1 MTDRAFWTRRDLLA
15 AGTAAS
21 VGSLG
26 GAGMAGERGQAAGS
40 FRTRVCDILS
50 IELPILQAP
59 MSRVAGPA
67 LVAAVSNAGGL
78 GILPGVG
85 LPPEELREQIRAIR
99 SLTSKPFAVNLLLH
113 TALQPPIDPVTVSDD
128 DTRRVNAVLNGFRSK
143 LGLAASDARPPR
155 MPDVIEAALDVI
167 LTEKVP
173 VFSIGLGKPSPAQ
186 MERCRRAGA
195 TVIAMAATVADA
207 QELASAGVDLLI
219 AQGSE
224 AGGHRSTWTKRPSP
238 QHAAIGTLALVPQ
251 TVVAVNVPVVAAGGI
266 VDGRGLAASLA
277 LGAGGVLMGTRF
289 IASRESIA
297 PEFYKQRLLAAV
309 ADDTTITDAF
319 TGLYARVLRN
329 ELTETYAASGAPVF
343 PPVAQQLAQR
353 DIGEASAAR
362 GSGEFY
368 PMYAGQGCGGVAD
381 VPTAAD
387 LVRRTIAEAREAIA
401 ALGALA

>member
-1 MTDRAFWTRRDLLA
+1 
-15 AGTAAS
+15 
-21 VGSLG
+21 
-26 GAGMAGERGQAAGS
+26 
-40 FRTRVCDILS
+40 
-50 IELPILQAP
+50 

-99 SLTSKPFAVNLLLH
+99 SLTTKPFAVNLLLH
-113 TALQPPIDPVTVSDD
+113 TALQPPIDPATVSDE
-128 DTRRVNAVLNGFRSK
+128 DTRRVNAVLNGFRTK
-143 LGLAASDARPPR
+143 LGLAASGARPPR
-155 MPDVIEAALDVI
+155 APDVIDAALDVI

-186 MERCRRAGA
+186 MERCRGAGA
-195 TVIAMAATVADA
+195 KVIAMAATVSDA
-207 QELASAGVDLLI
+207 VELASAGVDLVI

-238 QHAAIGTLALVPQ
+238 QYAAVGTLALVPQ
-251 TVVAVNVPVVAAGGI
+251 TVAAVNVPVVAAGGI
-266 VDGRGLAASLA
+266 VDGRGLAAALA
-277 LGAGGVLMGTRF
+277 LGASGVLMGTRF

-297 PEFYKQRLLAAV
+297 PEFYKQRLLAAG
-309 ADDTTITDAF
+309 ADDTVITDAF

-329 ELTETYAASGAPVF
+329 ELTETYAALGAPVF

-362 GSGEFY
+362 GTGEFY
-368 PMYAGQGCGGVAD
+368 PMYAGQGCGAVAD
-381 VPTAAD
+381 VPSAAE
-387 LVRRTIAEAREAIA
+387 LVRRTMAEARVAIA
-401 ALGALA
+401 ALGAMA